1 MEQKV
6 INFIYDN
13 FKKSISTKRN
23 IMIYREEIAKEKV
36 VEIDNIKIEV
46 NNDETKNELDSNEV
60 NIELDS
66 AEIKNSPDKEEKI
79 EIVKEIGYQEVRE
92 FLESFKLSDGLNHNR
107 TVFLNSIY
115 YLYFNKLMTV
125 DQECDFIKF
134 LYKKYSRGFPDFA
147 ITLYTRKLL
156 LAESK
161 KTIFEIIVE
170 IFNKVLDL
178 SSLNHFPPKQDELDT
193 IVYSYFKEVFEYIR
207 KSFLAKDN
215 LGYEKSDIRI
225 LVYLYY
231 AIAFNTG
238 LLDFDYYLD
247 FERAFLENYGNVSR
261 NKAKE
266 NLGQFIPFYLTK
278 TTTKSMGSLCYLYYG
293 SMGKI
298 TYLENLNKNTDKTN
312 NILRTSIHQK
322 DEEIS
327 LLQNKIKNLNSLL
340 IEKDNSIE
348 KYQKDIDD
356 LQKEVEIQK
365 GKTEYTKTILNQQ
378 MDTLEDD
385 IKNEIMSR
393 VKIELE
399 SIYDIS
405 TILDEKNAQR
415 IQRRLKQINKVFN
428 K

>member
-6 INFIYDN
+6 IDFIYKN
-13 FKKSISTKRN
+13 FKKSVNTKRN
-23 IMIYREEIAKEKV
+23 IMVYREEISKEKV
-36 VEIDNIKIEV
+36 VEIDNVKIAI
-46 NNDETKNELDSNEV
+46 NNDETK
-60 NIELDS
+60 IEL
-66 AEIKNSPDKEEKI
+66 NSTEGSSGLNNDETKTEPDKEEKM
-79 EIVKEIGYQEVRE
+79 EIVKEIGYQEVRD
-92 FLESFKLSDGLNHNR
+92 FLESFELSDGLNHNR
-107 TVFLNSIY
+107 TVILNSIY

-134 LYKKYSRGFPDFA
+134 LYTKYSRGFPDFA
-147 ITLYTRKLL
+147 ITLYTRKML

-161 KTIFEIIVE
+161 KTVFEIIVG

-178 SSLNHFPPKQDELDT
+178 SSLNHFPHKQDELDT
-193 IVYSYFKEVFEYIR
+193 IVNSYFKELFEYIR

-293 SMGKI
+293 AMEKI
-298 TYLENLNKNTDKTN
+298 AYLENTNKRTDETN
-312 NILRTSIHQK
+312 SILKTSIQQK

-327 LLQNKIKNLNSLL
+327 LLQNKIKGLNSLL
-340 IEKDNSIE
+340 IEKDNDIE

-365 GKTEYTKTILNQQ
+365 GKTEYNDTILNQQ

-385 IKNEIMSR
+385 IKDDILSR
-393 VKIELE
+393 IQVELD

-405 TILDEKNAQR
+405 TILDDKNAQR
-415 IQRRLKQINKVFN
+415 IQRRLEQINKVFEE
-428 K
+428 